1 MFCGFWLVME
11 DVYDKI
17 MDFLNEIKKHDK
29 LVIVEGVNDKK
40 ALQSFGVKRVKT
52 LSRRALY
59 KVVEEVKDKEVVLLV
74 DLDKAGKKLYSYFN
88 SEFSQRGVRIDNK
101 FREFLFRKTKLRQI
115 EGLRRFMERIQIQ
128 RDLWVFAR

>member
-1 MFCGFWLVME
+1 MK
-11 DVYDKI
+11 DVYDEI
-17 MDFLNEIKKHDK
+17 MGYLDEIKKHGK

-74 DLDKAGKKLYSYFN
+74 DLDKAGKKLYAYFN
-88 SEFSQRGVRIDNK
+88 SEFSQRGVRVDNK

-115 EGLRRFMERIQIQ
+115 EGLKRFMERTLFQKG
-128 RDLWVFAR
+128 L

>member
-1 MFCGFWLVME
+1 ME

-128 RDLWVFAR
+128 RDL

>member
-1 MFCGFWLVME
+1 MK
-11 DVYDKI
+11 DVYDEI
-17 MDFLNEIKKHDK
+17 MGYLDEIKKHGK

-52 LSRRALY
+52 LSKRALY

-74 DLDKAGKKLYSYFN
+74 DLDKAGKKLYAYFN
-88 SEFSQRGVRIDNK
+88 SEFSQRGVRVDNK

-115 EGLRRFMERIQIQ
+115 EGLKRFMERTLFQKG
-128 RDLWVFAR
+128 L